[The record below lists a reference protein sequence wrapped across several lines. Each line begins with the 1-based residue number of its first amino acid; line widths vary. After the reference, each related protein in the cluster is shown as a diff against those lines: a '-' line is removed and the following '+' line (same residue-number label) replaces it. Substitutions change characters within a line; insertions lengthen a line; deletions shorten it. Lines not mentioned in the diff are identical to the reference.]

1 MLDPLDAQKDREI
14 IRLWN
19 ALRALQR
26 DGRPT
31 ALVLRKIEQALAER
45 ELVEGPRYGT

>member
-1 MLDPLDAQKDREI
+1 MDAQKEREI

-45 ELVEGPRYGT
+45 EPVERARYGT

>member
-1 MLDPLDAQKDREI
+1 MLAMDAQKDREI

-31 ALVLRKIEQALAER
+31 ALILRKIEKALAER
-45 ELVEGPRYGT
+45 EPVEEARYGT

>member
-1 MLDPLDAQKDREI
+1 MDVEKDQAI

-19 ALRALQR
+19 QLRRLQR

-31 ALVLRKIEQALAER
+31 TAIQRKIEQALAER
-45 ELVEGPRYGT
+45 DQQDRAA

>member
-1 MLDPLDAQKDREI
+1 MDVEKDQAI

-19 ALRALQR
+19 QLRRLQR

-31 ALVLRKIEQALAER
+31 AAIQRKIEQALAER
-45 ELVEGPRYGT
+45 DWQDRAA